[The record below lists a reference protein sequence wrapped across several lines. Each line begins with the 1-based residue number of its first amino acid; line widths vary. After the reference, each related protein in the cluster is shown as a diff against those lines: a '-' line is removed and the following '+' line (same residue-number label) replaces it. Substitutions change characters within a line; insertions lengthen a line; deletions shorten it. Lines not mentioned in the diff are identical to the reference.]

1 MRRSVREALVGFSLL
16 AAIGGGLGL
25 WLWLK
30 GVSLARTNWI
40 IRANFEDAAGL
51 APRSPVLYRG
61 VLVGRVK
68 GLQVNERQVVA
79 ELEISDSDL
88 RLSRPVLARVGTA
101 SLLGGDAVVSLL
113 TTDAVIPS
121 GAPGPRDRGCDNR
134 RLVCERGEVAGIQAP
149 NLDSVTGTM
158 QKLLDQADSQRL
170 VQRLAESTASF
181 TRTAREAEKLSTQGQ
196 AFVGDAKVLTQSL
209 TNMVERTDPILRNVT
224 AASNDASQASQ
235 SLKRIARRLE
245 NPATAADLEATL
257 ANARQLT
264 ERWTS
269 VGGDLRQLTDDP
281 RFIEGLQRVSVGLGR
296 FFDDLYPSGA
306 PSGSP
311 GGSDP
316 AHRPATPAPRPRAI
330 APPAPPAA
338 ASTDRRRAVISDPR
352 TLEDRMAPRSKA
364 PAMPLPARAV
374 PPAAAP

>member
-30 GVSLARTNWI
+30 GISLARSNWI

-68 GLQVNERQVVA
+68 TLQVNERQVVA
-79 ELEISDSDL
+79 ELEITDPDL
-88 RLSRPVLARVGTA
+88 RLTRPVLARVGTA

-113 TTDAVIPS
+113 TTDAAIPR
-121 GAPGPRDRGCDNR
+121 GAAGPRQRGCDNR
-134 RLVCERGEVAGIQAP
+134 RLVCERGEVEGAQAP
-149 NLDSVTGTM
+149 NLDSVTSTM
-158 QKLLDQADSQRL
+158 QKLLDQADRQRL

-196 AFVGDAKVLTQSL
+196 AFVGDAQNLTQSL
-209 TNMVERTDPILRNVT
+209 TSLVERTDPILRNVT
-224 AASNDASQASQ
+224 AASVDASQASQ
-235 SLKRIARRLE
+235 SLKRIARRLD

-264 ERWTS
+264 ERWTA
-269 VGGDLRQLTDDP
+269 VGGDLRKLTDDP

-296 FFDDLYPSGA
+296 FFDDLYPSGSSSSLA
-306 PSGSP
+306 PTRRP
-311 GGSDP
+311 G
-316 AHRPATPAPRPRAI
+316 ATAPRQREVAPAPRSE
-330 APPAPPAA
+330 PALSP
-338 ASTDRRRAVISDPR
+338 STGRRASERSRD

-364 PAMPLPARAV
+364 PAMPVPAPTARPAGV
-374 PPAAAP
+374 P